1 MKNIA
6 KKIHLH
12 LQSAGP
18 IVVAVHQNPDGDAL
32 GSAFAFASYLRL
44 IGRPTILFCATGLPA
59 NLEFIHGKLDF
70 VHDPTQAITP
80 DTHTIVVLDSGDL
93 RYAGL
98 RGHLNNHPAV
108 IINIDHH
115 PTNEAYGHFN
125 LTDHTASSTAEIVFN
140 FLNYNNIKLTASM
153 ATALLTGLITDTNNL
168 TNSATSIS
176 AINTASQLI
185 RLGGN
190 LSTVNKWTVK
200 NSSMAMLKIWGVI
213 LQRLEFIPDK
223 EIAYTY
229 LTRQDCQTAGLLE
242 HQTEGVANFMNNI
255 SGVKASLFL
264 KEVDNNQVKGSFRT
278 TIDNVDV
285 SAWAKKMGGGG
296 HKKAAGFTA
305 TGSIEQVLDKILAM

>member
-1 MKNIA
+1 
-6 KKIHLH
+6 
-12 LQSAGP
+12 
-18 IVVAVHQNPDGDAL
+18 
-32 GSAFAFASYLRL
+32 
-44 IGRPTILFCATGLPA
+44 
-59 NLEFIHGKLDF
+59 
-70 VHDPTQAITP
+70 
-80 DTHTIVVLDSGDL
+80 
-93 RYAGL
+93 
-98 RGHLNNHPAV
+98 
-108 IINIDHH
+108 
-115 PTNEAYGHFN
+115 
-125 LTDHTASSTAEIVFN
+125 
-140 FLNYNNIKLTASM
+140 M